1 MRDGTGM
8 HLTPHCV
15 MAPILFGLMSTAC
28 WPSNAHASKLPTS
41 GGESTIPQHCD
52 LCWSPAITESPLPST
67 LQPHRQRHP
76 RDSRPHRLPKGRYKI
91 VPYQKQARPSVL
103 GRMYGRRLP
112 TSQPIYTIDGDTL
125 RVGADRIRLR
135 GIDAP
140 ELTEP
145 GGEAARQ
152 RLEQLLQEGPIRI
165 VPYGQ
170 DVYGRT
176 IADVFVDGRNVAE
189 VLRQEG
195 YAKRG

>member
-1 MRDGTGM
+1 
-8 HLTPHCV
+8 
-15 MAPILFGLMSTAC
+15 
-28 WPSNAHASKLPTS
+28 
-41 GGESTIPQHCD
+41 
-52 LCWSPAITESPLPST
+52 
-67 LQPHRQRHP
+67 
-76 RDSRPHRLPKGRYKI
+76 
-91 VPYQKQARPSVL
+91 
-103 GRMYGRRLP
+103 MYGRRLP

-140 ELTEP
+140 ELSEP
-145 GGEAARQ
+145 GGDAARQ

-176 IADVFVDGRNVAE
+176 IAEVFVDWRHVAE

-195 YAKRG
+195 FAKRG